1 MTLPLL
7 LIPLDDRPATYRLP
21 AEIAAIGRLD
31 VLRPPREAMGNLKR
45 PADPDAL
52 LAWLERHAAEAQGA
66 VVALDTLGYGG
77 LIPSRQSSD
86 SFETIR
92 GRLSRL
98 AALKDKHPG
107 LALYAFSV
115 TMRLSAE
122 AAVEEE
128 KPYWAEHGRAVYAY
142 SYHQDK
148 YEQEGLE
155 ADRLAAEEARARI
168 PDAVLDDYLATRARN
183 FEITRLMIDWAAEG
197 RFEAL
202 LLTQDDTGRFGFN
215 VREQRA
221 LVAEIAAAGVEGR
234 VRVYPGADEVASA
247 LVGRHLN
254 RSRGKTPRFFV
265 QTSTPTGGAIVPMY
279 EDRPLARTIASQV
292 EAAGGR
298 VVASREEADLVL
310 MANTP
315 STGQGDLVLDLH
327 LERVDH
333 PPRDL
338 APFAR
343 AISTSDKPV
352 ALADVAY
359 ANGADL
365 ALFAHDVDPTKLAA
379 FAAWNTAGNT
389 LGTVVAQA
397 SAWLDPSHRDEAAQR
412 QYMLDRM
419 ADDLLYQACL
429 RKDLRA
435 ELKAGAAIPALE
447 ASVGG
452 RLEALWRERFPHHPI
467 QRIEAR
473 LPWDRLFEVDLR
485 VVEKAE
491 A

>member
-1 MTLPLL
+1 MTRPLL

-21 AEIAAIGRLD
+21 AEIGAIGQLS
-31 VLRPPREAMGNLKR
+31 VLRPPREAMGNLAR

-52 LAWLERHAAEAQGA
+52 ISWLEAHAPEAQGA

-77 LIPSRQSSD
+77 LIPSRQSAEP
-86 SFETIR
+86 FETIR
-92 GRLSRL
+92 ARLERL
-98 AALKDKHPG
+98 AALKERHPE

-122 AAVEEE
+122 AAIEEE
-128 KPYWAEHGRAVYAY
+128 KPYWAEHGRAIYAY

-148 YEQEGLE
+148 YEQEGQE
-155 ADRLAAEEARARI
+155 ADRVEAEKARARI
-168 PDAVLDDYLATRARN
+168 PDAVLEDYLATRARN
-183 FEITRLMIDWAAEG
+183 FAVTQLMIDWAAEG

-202 LLTQDDTGRFGFN
+202 LLTQDDTGRFGLN

-221 LVAEIAAAGVEGR
+221 LLAKIEAAGVADR
-234 VRVYPGADEVASA
+234 VLIYPGADEVASA

-254 RSRGKTPRFFV
+254 RVRGQAPRFFV
-265 QTSTPTGGAIVPMY
+265 RTSTPTGGEIVPMY

-292 EAAGGR
+292 RAAGG
-298 VVASREEADLVL
+298 VVVETREAADFVL

-315 STGQGDLVLDLH
+315 ATDQGDLVLDLH
-327 LERVDH
+327 LDRVDH

-343 AISTSDKPV
+343 AIATSDKPV

-365 ALFAHDVDPTKLAA
+365 ALFAHGIDPTRLAA

-389 LGTVVAQA
+389 LGTVIAQA
-397 SAWLDPSHRDEAAQR
+397 SAWRDPACRDETAQR
-412 QYMLDRM
+412 QYMLDRL

-429 RKDLRA
+429 RKELRA
-435 ELKAGAAIPALE
+435 EFKAGASIAELE
-447 ASVGG
+447 ASVGP
-452 RLEALWRERFPHHPI
+452 RLEALWRERFPQHPI
-467 QRIEAR
+467 RRIEAS
-473 LPWDRLFEVDLR
+473 LPWNRLFEVDLH
-485 VVEKAE
+485 VLESSDA
-491 A
+491 